1 MARQIGGDAVNP
13 NMTLAIVAIMFPG
26 SLQAQSGAIGLT
38 TLQPVV
44 VTATRVEASPFD
56 VPASINLIGS
66 DVIGDGRMQV
76 NISEALGGVPGL
88 VARDRQNYAQ
98 DVQISV
104 RGFGARSTFGIR
116 GVRLY
121 VDGIPGTLPDGQG
134 QISHVELGS
143 VERIEVLRGPFSALY
158 GNSSGGVLQV
168 FTEEGS
174 GAPVAAFSLASG
186 SNGAQRVATKLSG
199 AHGDLGYV
207 VGFSH
212 FVTDGYRAHSAAQR
226 SIGNVKLTLPGDS
239 GKLTLVANRV
249 DIPKAQDPL
258 GLSRAQFDL
267 DPRGADPSATAF
279 NTRKTVEQSQLGL
292 LYEYKPHAES
302 ALRLLVYAG
311 QRGTEQFQ
319 AIPTGPQNNPLHP
332 GGMISLERDYTGADL
347 RWTLKAPSG
356 ERPLTVVAGL
366 AYDVLKENRKGYQN
380 FIGNSLGVQG
390 ALRRDERNHVSNFD
404 QYLQLSW
411 QFEPNWKV
419 DAGLRRSG
427 ISFRSTDRFVV
438 GPNGDDSGN
447 KQFGATLPVLSL
459 MYNASDALRLYA
471 AAGRGFETPTV
482 NELAYRP
489 DGTPGLNFTLKAAR
503 SVSIEAGLKTRVIGV
518 GELTAAVFQTR
529 THNEIVT
536 QSNTGG
542 RATFQ
547 NATGT
552 RREGLEVGWSARL
565 GENLRTQVAFTWL
578 NARYQDGFASCAA
591 TPCAAPNQ
599 AIPAGNRIPGTA
611 RSSLYG
617 SLAWTPASGWRAGL
631 EIRAMGRV
639 AVNDANS
646 DVATGYAVA
655 GGHLGYVLRHGPWEF
670 QGFGR
675 VDNALA
681 RRYAGSVIV
690 NDGNGRFF
698 EPASRRTWNA
708 GLSAARTF

>member
-1 MARQIGGDAVNP
+1 MNP
-13 NMTLAIVAIMFPG
+13 DVTLAIMAIMLPG
-26 SLQAQSGAIGLT
+26 ALQAQSAAMGVTNLR
-38 TLQPVV
+38 PVV
-44 VTATRVEASPFD
+44 VTATRVDTSPFD
-56 VPASINLIGS
+56 TPASINVIGS

-76 NISEALGGVPGL
+76 NISESLGGVPGL

-134 QISHVELGS
+134 QISHVDLGS
-143 VERIEVLRGPFSALY
+143 AERIEVLRGPFSALY

-174 GAPVAAFSLASG
+174 GAPVATFSVASG
-186 SNGAQRVATKLSG
+186 SDGAQRVATKLSG
-199 AHGDLGYV
+199 AQGDLGFV
-207 VGFSH
+207 VGLSH
-212 FVTDGYRAHSAAQR
+212 FATDGYRAHSAAQR
-226 SIGNVKLTLPGDS
+226 SIDNVKLTLPSDS

-267 DPRGADPSATAF
+267 DPRGVDPSATAF

-292 LYEYKPHAES
+292 LYEHKLHAAS

-347 RWTLKAPSG
+347 RWTLKASSG
-356 ERPLTVVAGL
+356 DRPVTVVAGL
-366 AYDVLKENRKGYQN
+366 AYDLLKEDRKGYQN

-390 ALRRDERNHVSNFD
+390 GLRRDERNNVSNFD

-427 ISFRSTDRFVV
+427 VSFRSTDRYIV
-438 GPNGDDSGN
+438 GPNGDDSG
-447 KQFGATLPVLSL
+447 KKKFGATLPVLSL
-459 MYNASDALRLYA
+459 MYNVSDALHLYA
-471 AAGRGFETPTV
+471 TAGRGFETPTL

-503 SVSIEAGLKTRVIGV
+503 SDNIEAGAKTRVSGM
-518 GELTAAVFQTR
+518 GELTVAVFQTR
-529 THNEIVT
+529 TRNEIVT
-536 QSNTGG
+536 QTNSGG
-542 RATFQ
+542 RASFQ

-552 RREGLEVGWSARL
+552 RREGLEFGWSARL

-599 AIPAGNRIPGTA
+599 TIPAGNRIPGTA

-617 SLAWTPASGWRAGL
+617 SLAWAPASGWRAGL
-631 EIRAMGRV
+631 EIRAMGRI

-646 DVATGYAVA
+646 DAAAGYAVA
-655 GGHLGYVLRHGPWEF
+655 GAHLGYALRHGPWEF

-675 VDNALA
+675 VDNAFA
-681 RRYAGSVIV
+681 RSFAGSVIV
-690 NDGNGRFF
+690 NDGNARFF
-698 EPASRRTWNA
+698 EPASRRTWTA
-708 GLSAARTF
+708 GLSAARAF

>member
-1 MARQIGGDAVNP
+1 MNS
-13 NMTLAIVAIMFPG
+13 NLTLAIVAILAIVLPG
-26 SLQAQSGAIGLT
+26 ALQAQSATDGVTKLR
-38 TLQPVV
+38 PVI
-44 VTATRVEASPFD
+44 VTATRVDASPFD
-56 VPASINLIGS
+56 IPASIDVINS

-76 NISEALGGVPGL
+76 NISESLGGVPGL

-134 QISHVELGS
+134 QISHVDLGS
-143 VERIEVLRGPFSALY
+143 ADRIEVLRGPFSALY

-186 SNGAQRVATKLSG
+186 SNGARRVATKLSG
-199 AHGDLGYV
+199 AQGDVGYV
-207 VGFSH
+207 VGLSEFI
-212 FVTDGYRAHSAAQR
+212 TDGYRAHSAAQR
-226 SIGNVKLTLPGDS
+226 TIGNVKLTLPSDS

-267 DPRGADPSATAF
+267 DPRGVDPAATAF

-292 LYEYKPHAES
+292 LYEHKLNAQS

-332 GGMISLERDYTGADL
+332 GGMISLDRNYTGADL

-356 ERPLTVVAGL
+356 ERPLTLVAGL
-366 AYDVLKENRKGYQN
+366 AYDLLKEDRKGYQN

-390 ALRRDERNHVSNFD
+390 ALRRDERNHVSNVD

-411 QFEPNWKV
+411 QFEPKWKV

-427 ISFRSTDRFVV
+427 VSFRSTDRYSV

-447 KQFGATLPVLSL
+447 KKFGATLPVLSL
-459 MYNASDALRLYA
+459 MYNVSDTLHLYA
-471 AAGRGFETPTV
+471 AAGRGFETPTL

-503 SVSIEAGLKTRVIGV
+503 SDNIETGVKTRVPGV
-518 GELTAAVFQTR
+518 GEWTAALFQTR
-529 THNEIVT
+529 TRNEIVT
-536 QSNTGG
+536 QTNSGG

-552 RREGLEVGWSARL
+552 RREGLEFGWSGRL

-578 NARYQDGFASCAA
+578 NARYHDGFAGCAA

-617 SLAWTPASGWRAGL
+617 SLAWAPASGWRAGL
-631 EIRAMGRV
+631 EVRAMGRI

-646 DVATGYAVA
+646 DAAAGYAVVGA
-655 GGHLGYVLRHGPWEF
+655 HLGYALRHGPWEF

-675 VDNALA
+675 VDNAFA
-681 RRYAGSVIV
+681 RSYAGSIIV
-690 NDGNGRFF
+690 NDGNGRYF
-698 EPASRRTWNA
+698 EPASRRTWIA